1 MLYLKKLIQSSHV
14 RTLAAC
20 AAILATMPVEAAF
33 AKATDPSTYQ
43 DSCTGT
49 SISGATLTAVCRKK
63 DGSLNTKTAIL
74 IRGIDNAN
82 GKLSY
87 SRNPNAGST
96 YQDSCQ
102 SLGVFG
108 ATLSAKCRKRDGS
121 FNDKTTILIRG
132 VDNVNGKLTY
142 SK

>member
-1 MLYLKKLIQSSHV
+1 MLYLKKLIQSSHAMIF
-14 RTLAAC
+14 AAC
-20 AAILATMPVEAAF
+20 GAILATMPVETAL

-49 SISGATLTAVCRKK
+49 SVSGATLTAVCRRK
-63 DGSLNTKTAIL
+63 DGSLNTRSAIV

-82 GKLSY
+82 GKLIY
-87 SRNPNAGST
+87 SRNPNAAST

-108 ATLSAKCRKRDGS
+108 ATLTAKCRRKDGS
-121 FNDKTTILIRG
+121 FNEKTTILIRG
-132 VDNVNGKLTY
+132 IDNVNGKLSY

>member
-1 MLYLKKLIQSSHV
+1 MLYLTKFIRSSGV

-20 AAILATMPVEAAF
+20 GAILATMPVEAAF

-49 SISGATLTAVCRKK
+49 SISGGTLTAVCRKK
-63 DGSLNTKTAIL
+63 DGSLNTKTAIR
-74 IRGIDNAN
+74 IRGVDNAN
-82 GKLSY
+82 GKLTY
-87 SRNPNAGST
+87 SRTPTAGST

-102 SLGVFG
+102 SLAVFG
-108 ATLSAKCRKRDGS
+108 ATLTAKCRRRDGS

-132 VDNVNGKLTY
+132 IDNVNGKLTY